1 MVYCVSRTTVYLP
14 DELKAALER
23 TAAAQGTSEAEVV
36 RSALLAATID
46 ADASIVVLA
55 GHRKVQDVLTLDE
68 CHFRTLSAN
77 GKPFRLFPADD

>member
-1 MVYCVSRTTVYLP
+1 MSRTTVYLP
-14 DELKAALER
+14 EELTAALER
-23 TAAAQGTSEAEVV
+23 TAAAQGTKRGRGRSE
-36 RSALLAATID
+36 RSTRRTID